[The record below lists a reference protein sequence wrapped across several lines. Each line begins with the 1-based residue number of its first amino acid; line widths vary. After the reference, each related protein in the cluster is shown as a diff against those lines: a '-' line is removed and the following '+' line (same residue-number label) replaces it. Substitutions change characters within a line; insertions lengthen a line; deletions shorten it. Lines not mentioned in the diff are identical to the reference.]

1 MSKEDDS
8 EQRHIRN
15 IGIVAHIDAGKTTTT
30 ERILFYSGK
39 LHKLGEV
46 DEGTATM
53 DWMEQEKERGI
64 TITSAATTF
73 LWKNYRINL
82 IDTPGHVDFTMEVER
97 SLRVLDSIIAIF
109 CGVAGVQPQSE
120 TVWRQANRYRI
131 PRIAYINKMDRCGA
145 EFEHAIESIRTKLGA
160 KAYAVQMP
168 IGSGASFRGIIDI
181 IREKSIYHNPEDLG
195 ATYTEEDVP
204 DNLGEEVKR
213 YRDELLEAV
222 AEYDDT
228 LFEKIIENEDISEV
242 EIKRAIRKATL
253 QHSFVPVFVGS
264 ALRNRGVQQLID
276 GVVDYLPSPV
286 DIGSIV
292 GSHPKT
298 GKPVERKYSTHEP
311 MSAIIFKIAYD
322 PYVERLLYT
331 RVYSGVMKTG
341 ANYLNPRTG
350 KRERVAKIFEM
361 HSNRRQEK
369 KLAKAGDIV
378 AIAGPRNV
386 ATGDTLCDCSN
397 PVVFEGMTFPDP
409 VISIAVEPKNST
421 EEQKLQAALEHLV
434 EEDPTLDFSINE
446 ETGQRIIKGMGEL
459 HLEVIIDRLLR
470 EFKLNVNVGK
480 PMVTYRE
487 SITKEAEAT
496 GEFNK
501 LVGTKTVS
509 ATAQLAVSPID
520 DPSKHF
526 AFKIKLPKNR
536 TLPKEVVR
544 NLEKLAKEVI
554 KSGPIAGY
562 EMIDVK
568 IILKELDFDETNIH
582 PGAIEYAFSEA
593 FQRACLSAKPVIL
606 EPVMNLEVIVPE
618 EYMGNVITDI
628 NQRRGEITSLEK
640 TPDGQKIV
648 ARAPLSE
655 MFGYSTVLRSL
666 TQGRGIF
673 TLFFDRYQQ
682 IPPEIEKEFMLKL
695 KGLI

>member
-1 MSKEDDS
+1 MSREDDS
-8 EQRHIRN
+8 EQQRIRN

-39 LHKLGEV
+39 SHKLGEV

-73 LWKNYRINL
+73 FWKNHRINL

-120 TVWRQANRYRI
+120 TVWRQANRYKI
-131 PRIAYINKMDRCGA
+131 PRIAYINKMDRAGA
-145 EFEHAIESIRTKLGA
+145 DFKHAIESIRTKLGA
-160 KAYAVQMP
+160 KAYAVQIP

-204 DNLGEEVKR
+204 DDIIEEVKR
-213 YRDELLEAV
+213 YKDELLEAV

-228 LFEKIIENEDISEV
+228 LFEKIIENEEVSES
-242 EIKRAIRKATL
+242 EIKRTIRNATIH
-253 QHSFVPVFVGS
+253 QSFVPVFVGS
-264 ALRNRGVQQLID
+264 ALKNRGVQQLID
-276 GVVDYLPSPV
+276 GVVDYLPSPL

-298 GKPVERKYSTHEP
+298 GKPVERKYSVHEP
-311 MSAIIFKIAYD
+311 MSAIVFKIAYD

-341 ANYLNPRTG
+341 RSYLNPRTG

-369 KLAKAGDIV
+369 ELAKAGDIV

-386 ATGDTLCDCSN
+386 ATGDTLCDSSN
-397 PVVFEGMTFPDP
+397 PVVFEGMTFPEP

-421 EEQKLQAALEHLV
+421 DEQKLQIALEHLV

-446 ETGQRIIKGMGEL
+446 ETGQRIVKGMGEL
-459 HLEVIIDRLLR
+459 HLEVIIDRLKR
-470 EFKLNVNVGK
+470 EFNLNVNVGK

-487 SITKEAEAT
+487 SITQEAEGT
-496 GEFNK
+496 GEFSK
-501 LVGTKTVS
+501 LIGTKMVS
-509 ATAQLAVSPID
+509 ATAQVAVSPIG

-536 TLPKEVVR
+536 TLPREVVR
-544 NLEKLAKEVI
+544 SLETLAKEVT

-562 EMIDVK
+562 EMIDIK
-568 IILKELDFDETNIH
+568 ITLKELEFDETNIH
-582 PGAIEYAFSEA
+582 LGAIEYAFSEA
-593 FQRACLSAKPVIL
+593 FQKACASAKPIIL
-606 EPVMNLEVIVPE
+606 EPIMNLEVIVPE

-640 TPDGQKIV
+640 TPDGQKIT
-648 ARAPLSE
+648 AKTPLSE
-655 MFGYSTVLRSL
+655 MFGYSTALRSL
-666 TQGRGIF
+666 TQGRGVF
-673 TLFFDRYQQ
+673 TLFFDKYQQ